1 MLFCF
6 VLREKIKMFLIQFN
20 NFCIAKKSKLST
32 VPRFCTHFYRNTVV
46 LENKLLVFNIST
58 TDNHWSKKLDTNY
71 TYWKQ
76 IHLQPAQVEYGST
89 EHWLREDTVW

>member
-58 TDNHWSKKLDTNY
+58 TDNHWSKKLDTSPISPIK
-71 TYWKQ
+71 T
-76 IHLQPAQVEYGST
+76 
-89 EHWLREDTVW
+89 LRVKPEKVG